1 MRKAIDKLLE
11 YAIVHDLGET
21 AAMTGVGTLI
31 HAANGMDPEDAA
43 YAAALGFGT
52 GMATR
57 PFARSGGAYLGRQLD
72 RSMPN
77 NEGVPSIG
85 MRMVP
90 GSRASVELGEA
101 IEKSSMPK
109 LAKDLN
115 RIGLGVNKQRRDAF
129 NRTQSR
135 DGKPLGNY
143 EEDLALLGRFFGDN
157 LAGAAMY
164 LVGPALVAV
173 NNENSPREGAEM

>member
-43 YAAALGFGT
+43 VSAALGFGT

-57 PFARSGGAYLGRQLD
+57 PFARSGGAYIGRQLD
-72 RSMPN
+72 RTMPDN
-77 NEGVPSIG
+77 NGVSPVG
-85 MRMVP
+85 MRVIP

-101 IEKSSMPK
+101 IENHPKINK

-115 RIGLGVNKQRRDAF
+115 RIGLNVNKQRRDAF
-129 NRTQSR
+129 NKTQSR
-135 DGKPLGNY
+135 DGKSLGKY

-157 LAGAAMY
+157 LSQAAMY
-164 LVGPALVAV
+164 LVGPAITA
-173 NNENSPREGAEM
+173 AEQ

>member
-57 PFARSGGAYLGRQLD
+57 PFARSGGAYIGRQLD

-77 NEGVPSIG
+77 NNGVHHLG

-101 IEKSSMPK
+101 IDNHPKINK

-115 RIGLGVNKQRRDAF
+115 RIGLNVNKQRRDAF
-129 NRTQSR
+129 NKTQSR

-164 LVGPALVAV
+164 LVGPALVAG
-173 NNENSPREGAEM
+173 EQ